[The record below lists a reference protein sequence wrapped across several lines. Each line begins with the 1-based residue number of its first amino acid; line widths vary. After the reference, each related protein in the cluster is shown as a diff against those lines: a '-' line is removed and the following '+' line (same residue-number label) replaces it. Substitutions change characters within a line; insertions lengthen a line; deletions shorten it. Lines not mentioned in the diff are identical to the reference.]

1 MRSAVQSCDPLR
13 KTSTCDSPQVLFSIC
28 SSVDVISSTADQ
40 VSGRRFRF
48 FSGQR
53 FSEDK
58 RGILGQGG
66 TGIFPVTCVLKRFPR
81 TSPRKTF
88 CPKKTSYVKQ
98 SSYCAE
104 PPPRWVVLRTFAG
117 FHSPY
122 FGFSSTMP
130 DGFLR
135 PRHPNPTHHVGGTKR
150 PDEVAPT
157 TRMAGRGHT
166 SFLGTLIFN
175 KL

>member
-66 TGIFPVTCVLKRFPR
+66 TGIFSVTCVLKRFPR
-81 TSPRKTF
+81 TSPCKTF

-104 PPPRWVVLRTFAG
+104 PPPGGWSYEHLRVSIPHILVF
-117 FHSPY
+117 
-122 FGFSSTMP
+122 
-130 DGFLR
+130 R
-135 PRHPNPTHHVGGTKR
+135 PPCRTVFFDLVTQIQL
-150 PDEVAPT
+150 T
-157 TRMAGRGHT
+157 TSAGRNGLT
-166 SFLGTLIFN
+166 
-175 KL
+175 K

>member
-58 RGILGQGG
+58 RGILGQGRDRN
-66 TGIFPVTCVLKRFPR
+66 FPVTCVLKRFPR
-81 TSPRKTF
+81 TSPCKTF

-104 PPPRWVVLRTFAG
+104 PPSYSSPQARREITARSILVWHLNRWILGNTL
-117 FHSPY
+117 
-122 FGFSSTMP
+122 FSELL
-130 DGFLR
+130 FRQL
-135 PRHPNPTHHVGGTKR
+135 
-150 PDEVAPT
+150 
-157 TRMAGRGHT
+157 
-166 SFLGTLIFN
+166 
-175 KL
+175 

>member
-66 TGIFPVTCVLKRFPR
+66 RNFSCHVRIKTFSAHVKLKIDVTCVNRPVLR
-81 TSPRKTF
+81 TSPCKTF

-104 PPPRWVVLRTFAG
+104 PPPGGWSYEHLRVSIPHILVF
-117 FHSPY
+117 
-122 FGFSSTMP
+122 
-130 DGFLR
+130 R
-135 PRHPNPTHHVGGTKR
+135 PPCRTAFFDLVTQIQL
-150 PDEVAPT
+150 T
-157 TRMAGRGHT
+157 TSAGRNGLT
-166 SFLGTLIFN
+166 
-175 KL
+175 K